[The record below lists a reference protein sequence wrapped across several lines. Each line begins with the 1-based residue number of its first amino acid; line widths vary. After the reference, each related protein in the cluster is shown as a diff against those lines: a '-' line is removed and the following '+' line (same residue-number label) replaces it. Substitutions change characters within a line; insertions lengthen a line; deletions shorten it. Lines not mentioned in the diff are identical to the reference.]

1 MHINA
6 SINKSKKPRGRPKK
20 AKVVQV
26 SVASCWQPTDKLFSS
41 HSSMEEI
48 ETKTSIVIS
57 KNENPNQPSNNKKPN
72 QNEEWS
78 KRKCL
83 CCNKIFD
90 SWGIGNRLCKACK

>member
-20 AKVVQV
+20 AKVVQA
-26 SVASCWQPTDKLFSS
+26 SVASCFQSTDKLLSS
-41 HSSMEEI
+41 YSSLEEN
-48 ETKTSIVIS
+48 EVKTLIVTS
-57 KNENPNQPSNNKKPN
+57 KNENPNQSSNNKKPD

-78 KRKCL
+78 KRRCL

-90 SWGIGNRLCKACK
+90 SWGIGNRLCKSCK